1 MIILRRIL
9 FPTDLNESSGE
20 AMAYACELVNRFDA
34 ELHLLH
40 VLHELTATV
49 PETELA
55 VAVWG
60 DYQREM
66 RESAERALKGLRCS
80 GLREEKI
87 ALRSDRF
94 GSPANE
100 IVQYAKDND
109 IDLIVIGTRGRSG
122 LAHVL
127 LGSVAER
134 VVRHAPC
141 PVLTVRHKQSN

>member
-1 MIILRRIL
+1 L
-9 FPTDLNESSGE
+9 FPTDFSESCGE
-20 AMAYACELVNRFDA
+20 AMAYACELVNQFDA

-40 VLHELTATV
+40 VLHDLAATV
-49 PETELA
+49 PEPELA
-55 VAVWG
+55 IAMWG

-87 ALRSDRF
+87 AQRSVRL

-100 IVQYAKDND
+100 IVEYAKDND

-141 PVLTVRHKQSN
+141 PVLTVRQKQSN